1 MRPSA
6 RTFHLQRYFSITSG
20 VALLVASLAL
30 GWVYYHEEVGDQ
42 VASAELR
49 SVTLARSFANAI
61 FPLPERLDVRA
72 LHQRVLALSRGVP
85 VAKIK
90 IYDGAGTAIYSSVL
104 AEIGEDK
111 SGNPGFRAALA
122 GRALSELTH
131 RGTMSVTE
139 GRLENVDVVS
149 TYIPIGEPGNIRAVF
164 ELYAD
169 VTDAVAKV
177 QHDAVRLVVVLGVVF
192 AVLYGA
198 LLLIVS
204 RGDRILRR
212 QFRELE
218 SGRLS
223 RLKRFFSP
231 QVAELIDAGG
241 MDDPLKTHR
250 REITAVSLD
259 LRGFTAFTE
268 SAEPEEVMDLLREYH
283 ARIGKAIVA
292 HEGTIEYFAGDGIM
306 VIFNDPVP
314 VPDAAARAV
323 RMAIEIHAAY
333 ESLAARWRARGHD
346 VGLGTGIAMG
356 YATIGAIGFEGRR
369 DYAAIGS
376 VMNLAARL
384 CGEAQA
390 GEILVD
396 RKVKASAGNEVRTEA
411 IEDLRLKGFAQLV
424 PAWRVK
430 RPATVLELR
439 PDGARPGALAT

>member
-1 MRPSA
+1 MKPA
-6 RTFHLQRYFSITSG
+6 PRTFHLQRYFSIASG

-30 GWVYYHEEVGDQ
+30 GWVYYFEEVSDQ

-61 FPLPERLDVRA
+61 WPLPDNPDVEA
-72 LHQRVLALSRGVP
+72 LHARVLALSNGVP
-85 VAKIK
+85 VLKIK
-90 IYDGAGTAIYSSVL
+90 IYNAAGTAIYSSVPQ
-104 AEIGEDK
+104 EIGEDK

-139 GRLENVDVVS
+139 GRVENVDVVS
-149 TYIPIGEPGNIRAVF
+149 TYIPIGRPGNIRAVF
-164 ELYAD
+164 ELYSD

-177 QHDAVRLVVVLGVVF
+177 RHDALRLVFVLGAVF
-192 AVLYGA
+192 AALYGV

-204 RGDRILRR
+204 RGDRILQG
-212 QFRELE
+212 QFRQLE
-218 SGRLS
+218 DERLA

-231 QVAELIDAGG
+231 QVAELIGSGG
-241 MDDPLKTHR
+241 MDDPLQTHR
-250 REITAVSLD
+250 REVTAVSID

-268 SAEPEEVMDLLREYH
+268 SAEPEEVIGLLREFH
-283 ARIGKAIVA
+283 EAIGKVIVE

-314 VPDAAARAV
+314 VPDAALRGV
-323 RMAIEIHAAY
+323 RMAVDMHAVY
-333 ESLAARWRARGHD
+333 EGLAARWRARGHEL
-346 VGLGTGIAMG
+346 GLGTGIAMG

-384 CGEAQA
+384 CGEAKP
-390 GEILVD
+390 GEILID
-396 RKVKASAGNEVRTEA
+396 RKVKAAVGSHVRTEPM
-411 IEDLRLKGFAQLV
+411 EDLRLKGFAQPV
-424 PAWRVK
+424 PAHLVR
-430 RPATVLELR
+430 RPAPVRELR
-439 PDGARPGALAT
+439 PESAAA